1 MVAKDPEEGQA
12 KPLWGRQICSA
23 LEQRK
28 EHLETIIPRKKRE
41 MRYSGQLQR
50 KLTSEL
56 VYIYVKKNLAKEFEE
71 RNFKMT
77 GIK

>member
-1 MVAKDPEEGQA
+1 MVAKKILRKGRLSPFGGGRFA
-12 KPLWGRQICSA
+12 LLWSRGKSIWRQLS
-23 LEQRK
+23 K
-28 EHLETIIPRKKRE
+28 ERRE